1 MADNRKFSTKLVKAS
16 RMELRNSQMPLS
28 RRVSASGRW
37 CKEWKDVI
45 NVRMGE
51 KTVMELREQILMLII
66 LSPAIYLRN

>member
-1 MADNRKFSTKLVKAS
+1 
-16 RMELRNSQMPLS
+16 MELRNSQLPLP

-37 CKEWKDVI
+37 PKEFKDVI

-51 KTVMELREQILMLII
+51 KTVMELREQIMRLII